1 MVVVGGTTGQ
11 LWSLVCQYYPNQH
24 KCVGSMLT
32 VSESDIIT
40 NQQAQQVNC
49 MKAQRLNKELKEDMI
64 NSLLLSQKLNVTV
77 Y

>member
-1 MVVVGGTTGQ
+1 
-11 LWSLVCQYYPNQH
+11 
-24 KCVGSMLT
+24 MLT

-49 MKAQRLNKELKEDMI
+49 MKAQRLNKELKDDMI